1 MTDSRSG
8 APVKPRILIA
18 DDSRIVRATLIRHV
32 QGMFD
37 FREAL
42 DGEQAWEMLLLDPTI
57 RVLITD
63 LTMPRLD
70 GYELLARIRGSK
82 ISRIRNL
89 PVVVISGSD
98 EPDEH
103 ARARQAGATE
113 MITKGIGTAPLLSR
127 LDVLSRAAATQQDYE
142 RELQRLIDAMPSLQE
157 PQEPLLPALD
167 EFTAVAG
174 RMLDGALRQRRNF
187 FLLHLQM
194 SIVHASGA
202 SMPPP
207 EAVAAAVGALLK
219 RTIRQTDCIGKAD
232 PASFVLAISNLPPE
246 AARSFAGRLCAAM
259 AQVQLPEHV
268 GFSLTAACGLAGA
281 SEAAAAAQ
289 AASIPALHDI
299 AARRAALGVRG
310 GSPGIVGAL
319 EEAALVDGHASVDL
333 AG

>member
-1 MTDSRSG
+1 MTDSRPG
-8 APVKPRILIA
+8 AAVKPRILIA

-37 FREAL
+37 FREAQ

-57 RVLITD
+57 RVLISD
-63 LTMPRLD
+63 LTMPKLD

-103 ARARQAGATE
+103 ARVRQAGATE
-113 MITKGIGTAPLLSR
+113 MITKGIGTAQLLSR
-127 LDVLSRAAATQQDYE
+127 LDVLSRAAPTQQDYE
-142 RELQRLIDAMPSLQE
+142 RELQRLIDAMPSM
-157 PQEPLLPALD
+157 QEPLLPALD
-167 EFTAVAG
+167 EFAAVAG

-187 FLLHLQM
+187 FLLRLQM
-194 SIVHASGA
+194 SIVHKSGA

-207 EAVAAAVGALLK
+207 AAVAGAVGALLK

-232 PASFVLAISNLPPE
+232 SASFVLAISNLPPE

-268 GFSLTAACGLAGA
+268 GFSLTATCGLASVSDA
-281 SEAAAAAQ
+281 DPAEP

-299 AARRAALGVRG
+299 AARRAVLGVRSG
-310 GSPGIVGAL
+310 PSGIVGAQ
-319 EEAALVDGHASVDL
+319 EEAALTDGHASVDL